1 MTTRSAMP
9 QDAGD
14 RSSRS
19 PTALHGRRLAAAWA
33 AWLTLASLAVGL
45 SAVGAPSLYGE
56 LRTLSVYD
64 AGVRETVRANLLQLG
79 LSVDFYAAYLLA
91 LGAVLA
97 VACYAVAALIFWRRS
112 DEPMALFVAMV
123 LVLLGA
129 TFSGSIEVMGSVGPI
144 WKWLGSVLNE
154 LSLAS
159 VFLFFYLFP
168 DGQFVPRWT
177 RWLAVVV
184 AAYVVFKALFPGS
197 PLLSSDSA
205 ALPYALLFAS
215 WLLTG
220 IFAQVYRYR
229 RVSGPTQ
236 RQQTKWVVFGFAAAL
251 TGYLAVILAQ
261 VIFPMLEPG
270 TLADLLFAAVAVC
283 FMLLIPLSMGFAIL
297 HYRLYDIDFIVNRT
311 LVYGA
316 LTAMLG
322 LAFFGGVTLLQA
334 LFRALTGQESQLA
347 VVASTLA
354 IAAVFEPLR
363 RRIEHVVERHFYRR
377 RYDAAKTLRSF
388 GAKLRDE
395 TDLDKLGDD
404 LVEVVRETMQPTHVS
419 LWLRP
424 DPILKRGEGSG
435 VPRG

>member
-1 MTTRSAMP
+1 MTP
-9 QDAGD
+9 QVTPNAGD
-14 RSSRS
+14 RSARS
-19 PTALHGRRLAAAWA
+19 SHALHGRWLAAARI
-33 AWLTLASLAVGL
+33 AWLTVATLAVGL
-45 SAVGAPSLYGE
+45 SVVGVPSLYGE
-56 LRTLSVYD
+56 FRTLSVYE
-64 AGVRETVRANLLQLG
+64 AGVRDSVRDNLVRLG

-91 LGAVLA
+91 IGALLT

-112 DEPMALFVAMV
+112 DEPMALFVAML

-129 TFSGSIEVMGSVGPI
+129 TFSGSLEAMGGLGPI
-144 WKWLGSVLNE
+144 WRWFGIVLSAV
-154 LSLAS
+154 SLAS

-168 DGQFVPRWT
+168 DGRFVPRWT
-177 RWLAVVV
+177 RWLAVIIV
-184 AAYVVFKALFPGS
+184 AYVVGFTGLFPNS
-197 PLLSSDSA
+197 SLLSSDSA
-205 ALPYALLFAS
+205 ALPYALLLAS

-220 IFAQVYRYR
+220 VFAQIYRYR

-261 VIFPMLEPG
+261 VIFPALEPG
-270 TLADLLFAAVAVC
+270 TLPDFLFSAVAVC
-283 FMLLIPLSMGFAIL
+283 FMLLIPLSMGFAIM

-322 LAFFGGVTLLQA
+322 LVFFGGVTVLQA
-334 LFRALTGQESQLA
+334 ALRMLTGQGSQLA

-363 RRIEHVVERHFYRR
+363 RRIQHVVERHFYRR

-395 TDLDKLGDD
+395 TDLDALSDD
-404 LVEVVRETMQPTHVS
+404 LVEVVRETMQPAHVS

-424 DPILKRGEGSG
+424 DPTLKRDGESEGL
-435 VPRG
+435 RG